1 LRTPGGGIQ
10 PQAAIDAS
18 GVTHL
23 VYYTGDALA
32 GDLNYSRLEPGGSGF
47 SPPVRVNSEP
57 GSAIARGTIRG
68 AQVALGRGGRVHVAW
83 NGSTKARPENPNG
96 GAPMLY
102 ARSVSDAPRAAF
114 EPQRNLMRRTTAL
127 DGGGTVAA
135 DGSGR
140 VIVAWHGRSL
150 GATEGEAHRRMF
162 VARSEDDGAT
172 FTPEEPALS
181 EETGACPCCGTRAL
195 ATPAGAVYLL
205 FRAAT
210 GGLDRDLMLLTSRD
224 RGAHFEAMRVH
235 PWRVNMCPMSSET
248 LAEGPRGVVA
258 AWETQGQVYFAR
270 IDPQTGRPST
280 PIHPRG
286 VGGNRKHPAVAT
298 NARGEVALAWAEDTT
313 FNSGGSL
320 VWRVFDPSGKPTDE
334 SGRVERGIPLSSLPT
349 VVARHDGGFT
359 IIH

>member
-1 LRTPGGGIQ
+1 MQ

-18 GVTHL
+18 GVIHL
-23 VYYTGDALA
+23 VYFTGDPLA
-32 GDLNYSRLEPGGSGF
+32 GDLNYTRFEPGRSEF
-47 SPPVRVNSEP
+47 SPPVRINSEP

-68 AQVALGRGGRVHVAW
+68 AQVALGRDGRVHVAW
-83 NGSTKARPENPNG
+83 NGSTKARPENSNG

-102 ARSVSDAPRAAF
+102 ARSNPSRTAF

-135 DGSGR
+135 DGNGR
-140 VIVAWHGRSL
+140 VIVAWHGRPL
-150 GATEGEAHRRMF
+150 GAPEGEAHRRMV

-195 ATPAGAVYLL
+195 ASPGGAVYLL

-210 GGLDRDLMLLTSRD
+210 GGLDRDLMLLTSRG
-224 RGAHFEAMRVH
+224 RGAPFEALRVH
-235 PWRVNMCPMSSET
+235 PWKVNMCPMSSET

-270 IDPQTGRPST
+270 IEPQTGRPSA

-313 FNSGGSL
+313 FNRGGSL
-320 VWRVFDPSGKPTDE
+320 AWRVFDPSGKPTDE
-334 SGRVERGIPLSSLPT
+334 SGRVEGGIPLSSLPT
-349 VVARHDGGFT
+349 TVARPDGGFT